1 MIEIDYWAAAVAIK
15 RPSKSESFGSFL
27 DAKGTWADSAFFAA
41 SGRALR

>member
-27 DAKGTWADSAFFAA
+27 DAKRTRADGGFYHS
-41 SGRALR
+41 SCRADF